1 MINTLHLKHKAPTVY
16 ADLVEAVGVGNE
28 LDIIDMDVFTAL
40 DRFLSYNGIQGYT
53 RDIIDTVD
61 ALRACEVKR

>member
-40 DRFLSYNGIQGYT
+40 DRFLSYT
-53 RDIIDTVD
+53 RDIIDAVD